1 MEKSTINR
9 PEIGKNKSPSRH
21 FSECHTVRML
31 TSLHHESLVR
41 TMIRFFRALI
51 YGAFAAI
58 AASLILD
65 WLDHRVGSPS
75 KPDLVES
82 PSDSNSAF
90 DQMGD
95 DAKKALLDELAAQ
108 V

>member
-1 MEKSTINR
+1 
-9 PEIGKNKSPSRH
+9 
-21 FSECHTVRML
+21 
-31 TSLHHESLVR
+31 
-41 TMIRFFRALI
+41 MIRFFRALI

-58 AASLILD
+58 AASLIMD
-65 WLDHRVGSPS
+65 WLNHRAGSQS

-82 PSDSNSAF
+82 PRDSNSAV